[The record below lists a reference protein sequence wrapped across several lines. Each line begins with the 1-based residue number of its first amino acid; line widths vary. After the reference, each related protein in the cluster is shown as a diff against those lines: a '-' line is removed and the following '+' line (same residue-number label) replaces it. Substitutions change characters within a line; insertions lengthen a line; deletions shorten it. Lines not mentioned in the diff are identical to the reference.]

1 MSRKSMALSSGTKL
15 GPYEIQ
21 SPLGAGGMGEVYRAK
36 DTRLERTVA
45 IKILPADLSSS
56 AELNAR
62 FEREARAVSALNHSH
77 ICHLYDIGSQDGI
90 AYLVMEYLEGETL
103 ADRLRKGSLPMKQM
117 LEYAVQV
124 TDALATAHR
133 AGILHRDLK
142 PGNVM
147 LTAAGA
153 KLMDFGLAKP
163 VTALGTTGAA
173 AVSGMTPSTPTMTI
187 AALSSPAKA
196 LTQRGT
202 VVGTFQYMAP
212 EVLQGAEADAR
223 SDIFSLGC
231 MLYEMATGRP
241 AFEGKSQ
248 LSVLTGILERD
259 PDPVSQVQPTSPAA
273 LDHVVKTCLEK
284 NPDERFQTAHDVKV
298 QLKWITECGAQVRV
312 APAHKFSRLS
322 WLALGAALAIPLV
335 SIATYLSLRSQ
346 PAPVVRSSILPPAE
360 TSFLTMVPASGPPVL
375 SPDGTRLA
383 FTALD
388 DKGKILLYVR
398 ALSSLRAQPLAGTE
412 EAMYPFWAPD
422 NRQIGFFVPGKLM
435 KIDANGGPPQTLC
448 DASAGRGGAWSKQG
462 VIVFN
467 PQANSPLLQVSA
479 SGGVPKPASKLDV
492 SRKENSHRWPQFLPD
507 GKHFLYWA
515 RSGGGAQDHTLY
527 VGQLDSLQAKE
538 ISKGI
543 TMAAYASGYLL
554 FLRDRTLMAQP
565 FDASRLEIR
574 GDSVPIAEQVTMNLG
589 TGRAVFSVSEN
600 GTLVYESGE
609 ASGGWTLLWFTRDG
623 KSAGAVAEQDRY
635 FYPRLSPEG
644 NRLAVTI
651 FNGTSGT
658 GDVWIFDLKRSSKTR
673 LTFGPA
679 IQHSPIWTPDGN
691 TVFYSSNSKGGNH
704 IYAKAADGSGSER
717 TILESSD
724 ATEVP
729 VSFSPDGHY
738 LAYQRRTGSQTN
750 NEVWVLPLIGE
761 RKPSPVVQSSF
772 DDSSPAVSPDGK
784 WMAYQGN
791 ESGRTEV
798 YITAFPEGGAKWQ
811 ASTNGGEEARWR
823 KDGKELFF
831 LDATDKIVAV
841 DVNSAG
847 KAVQLGVPH
856 TLFQA
861 GGTQR
866 QLGPYDVTADGKKF
880 LINGGIVKQGSEP
893 LTLVLNW
900 PSELKK

>member
-1 MSRKSMALSSGTKL
+1 
-15 GPYEIQ
+15 
-21 SPLGAGGMGEVYRAK
+21 
-36 DTRLERTVA
+36 
-45 IKILPADLSSS
+45 
-56 AELNAR
+56 
-62 FEREARAVSALNHSH
+62 
-77 ICHLYDIGSQDGI
+77 
-90 AYLVMEYLEGETL
+90 
-103 ADRLRKGSLPMKQM
+103 
-117 LEYAVQV
+117 
-124 TDALATAHR
+124 
-133 AGILHRDLK
+133 
-142 PGNVM
+142 
-147 LTAAGA
+147 
-153 KLMDFGLAKP
+153 
-163 VTALGTTGAA
+163 
-173 AVSGMTPSTPTMTI
+173 
-187 AALSSPAKA
+187 
-196 LTQRGT
+196 
-202 VVGTFQYMAP
+202 
-212 EVLQGAEADAR
+212 
-223 SDIFSLGC
+223 
-231 MLYEMATGRP
+231 
-241 AFEGKSQ
+241 
-248 LSVLTGILERD
+248 
-259 PDPVSQVQPTSPAA
+259 
-273 LDHVVKTCLEK
+273 
-284 NPDERFQTAHDVKV
+284 
-298 QLKWITECGAQVRV
+298 
-312 APAHKFSRLS
+312 
-322 WLALGAALAIPLV
+322 
-335 SIATYLSLRSQ
+335 
-346 PAPVVRSSILPPAE
+346 
-360 TSFLTMVPASGPPVL
+360 
-375 SPDGTRLA
+375 
-383 FTALD
+383 
-388 DKGKILLYVR
+388 
-398 ALSSLRAQPLAGTE
+398 
-412 EAMYPFWAPD
+412 
-422 NRQIGFFVPGKLM
+422 
-435 KIDANGGPPQTLC
+435 
-448 DASAGRGGAWSKQG
+448 
-462 VIVFN
+462 
-467 PQANSPLLQVSA
+467 
-479 SGGVPKPASKLDV
+479 
-492 SRKENSHRWPQFLPD
+492 
-507 GKHFLYWA
+507 
-515 RSGGGAQDHTLY
+515 
-527 VGQLDSLQAKE
+527 
-538 ISKGI
+538 
-543 TMAAYASGYLL
+543 MAAYASGYLL

-565 FDASRLEIR
+565 FDAGRLEIR

-609 ASGGWTLLWFTRDG
+609 ASGVWTLLWFTRDG

-679 IQHSPIWTPDGN
+679 IQHSPVWTPDGK

-738 LAYQRRTGSQTN
+738 LAYQRRTGSLVN
-750 NEVWVLPLIGE
+750 SEVWVLPLVGE
-761 RKPSPVVQSSF
+761 SKPSPVVQTSF